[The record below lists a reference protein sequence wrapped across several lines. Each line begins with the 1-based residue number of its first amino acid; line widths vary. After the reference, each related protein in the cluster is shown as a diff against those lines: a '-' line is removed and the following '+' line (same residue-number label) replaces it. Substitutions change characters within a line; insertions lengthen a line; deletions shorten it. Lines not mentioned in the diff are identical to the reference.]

1 MNGNVIRE
9 FLVGLGFKVDEAG
22 FRRMTS
28 NIQQLTKNAALLAAG
43 IYATAGAIGVAVT
56 KIAKDFETL
65 FYLSQR
71 AGTSA
76 ANLTAI
82 QFAFG
87 QIGMSAD
94 DASSAIDG
102 LSKAMRENPGIR
114 VLVNSLGV
122 ATTGQNGK
130 LRDTA
135 DVAVDLLNT
144 LAKMDP
150 MLSSRYAGM
159 LGISEGAVNNVRNN
173 PGELELQRS
182 KSIAAQKRAG
192 VDLNVL
198 AENSRQYMRQI
209 REIWQDIEQIF
220 NRLANDVMAKI
231 RPHLEEFKKWL
242 EDHTPEINA
251 LLESQTKHFGV
262 ILDDVAKLLLA
273 MDKLITATTGWD
285 VALGLIADGVMVKL
299 FGWIGWVVVA
309 MERLQQLGEWFD
321 KKAAQDTPEQKKER
335 QKWLDENHDWLQKN
349 LPFGPGGKS
358 PASYGGVGLGA
369 GGVSNASYSRITGGG
384 AGHVTPQLAADIE
397 AEVRKQAIAQGID
410 PDRAVALF
418 RAEGGGFNNV
428 SSAGA
433 IGPGQLLPGTA
444 ADLGVNP
451 WNWRENVKGGVM
463 YFAQALRKFGGN
475 YDSAEAAYNAGPNS
489 GRVAKFNETGDRRW
503 LPAETQQ
510 YLNNID
516 ANYRAGT
523 RGGSTP
529 ASVTQTNNFN
539 INGSNA
545 EQVASAVA
553 RRTREN
559 ADQIRYGLGS
569 QLA

>member
-43 IYATAGAIGVAVT
+43 IYATAGAIGAAVT
-56 KIAKDFETL
+56 KIAKEFETL

-71 AGTSA
+71 AGTTA
-76 ANLTAI
+76 ANLTSV
-82 QFAFG
+82 QFAFS
-87 QIGMSAD
+87 QIGMSAE

-122 ATTGQNGK
+122 ATTGQNGR

-135 DVAVDLLNT
+135 DVAIDLLNT

-159 LGISEGAVNNVRNN
+159 LGISEGAVNAVRNN
-173 PGELELQRS
+173 PGGIEAARARALQM
-182 KSIAAQKRAG
+182 QKDAG
-192 VDLNVL
+192 VDLNAIAETSRNFMNEIKTIWGQIELIFAGL
-198 AENSRQYMRQI
+198 AADIMAKVMPSMELVRQWLADHSKEIRQI
-209 REIWQDIEQIF
+209 GGQMSDSF
-220 NRLANDVMAKI
+220 GHLLGDV
-231 RPHLEEFKKWL
+231 
-242 EDHTPEINA
+242 NA
-251 LLESQTKHFGV
+251 LIPKIDELVEKTIGWQRALEFIADVV
-262 ILDDVAKLLLA
+262 IVKML
-273 MDKLITATTGWD
+273 GR
-285 VALGLIADGVMVKL
+285 LGLILVLIQKL
-299 FGWIGWVVVA
+299 SSLDAGDASTWWEKLKKDFIWNKPGFKLEDLLDPKTWMQNEGKP
-309 MERLQQLGEWFD
+309 LGG
-321 KKAAQDTPEQKKER
+321 TPQSATEPGLR
-335 QKWLDENHDWLQKN
+335 HN
-349 LPFGPGGKS
+349 LSFSPGG
-358 PASYGGVGLGA
+358 
-369 GGVSNASYSRITGGG
+369 GGG
-384 AGHVTPQLAADIE
+384 GGNPQLAPDIE
-397 AEVRKQAIAQGID
+397 AEVRRQAALQGID
-410 PDRAVALF
+410 PERAVALF
-418 RAEGGGFNNV
+418 RAEGGGYSNV

-444 ADLGVNP
+444 NDLGVNP
-451 WNWRENVKGGVM
+451 WNWRDNVKGGVM

-489 GRVAKFNETGDRRW
+489 GLVAKFNETGDRRW